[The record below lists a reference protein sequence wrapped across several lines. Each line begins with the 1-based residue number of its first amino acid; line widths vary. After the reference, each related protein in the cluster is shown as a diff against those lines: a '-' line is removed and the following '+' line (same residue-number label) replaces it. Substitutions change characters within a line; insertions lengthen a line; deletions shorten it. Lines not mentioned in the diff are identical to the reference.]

1 VVTQSIPDF
10 IGNWTAGQ
18 NSFRKDPP
26 NAALVVLTENQKQD
40 IYQIELLNPKYEK
53 DENMLKYDFTFLG
66 NVTFPDLP
74 AKFAKSVLVIDSTGT
89 EEIPL
94 QYSGD

>member
-1 VVTQSIPDF
+1 
-10 IGNWTAGQ
+10 
-18 NSFRKDPP
+18 
-26 NAALVVLTENQKQD
+26 
-40 IYQIELLNPKYEK
+40 LNPKYEK
-53 DENMLKYDFTFLG
+53 DENMLRYDFTFLG

-74 AKFAKSVLVIDSTGT
+74 AKFAKSVLVIDSTGI